1 MSLCVCFPFSFASG
15 CVCVSVCRSTLMTWF
30 CTEVSTGFQIV
41 STLSDSDVAPLTP
54 FLCLWLQL
62 PSLSSVRLGAEH
74 LLRWLHLQ
82 YWQPQ
87 TQVESVILT
96 RCYTSGCAIDF
107 RVRKGV
113 VGVEESVWRK
123 EERLRG
129 GLRGLGGKPGTP
141 LIEAPPVSFGERE
154 RGASAKGRG
163 FPCSLHRA
171 LFSTGPNLTPA

>member
-1 MSLCVCFPFSFASG
+1 VAIKRTMQMVQSPLSLWYA
-15 CVCVSVCRSTLMTWF
+15 
-30 CTEVSTGFQIV
+30 
-41 STLSDSDVAPLTP
+41 DSLGSRTSSLESKLVAA
-54 FLCLWLQL
+54 
-62 PSLSSVRLGAEH
+62 R
-74 LLRWLHLQ
+74 
-82 YWQPQ
+82 
-87 TQVESVILT
+87 
-96 RCYTSGCAIDF
+96 DF